1 MPHYF
6 FHIVNV
12 DGEVTPD
19 WEGTSLGD
27 IESARQEASASL
39 RDIVAETVKSGG
51 KVLGLGIQIAD
62 ETGEVLDCVTA
73 MDIVEQ
79 ALANTGQGRS

>member
-27 IESARQEASASL
+27 VESARQEAWASL
-39 RDIVAETVKSGG
+39 RDIIAETLKSGG

-73 MDIVEQ
+73 LDIVEQ
-79 ALANTGQGRS
+79 TIGQTGQGRS

>member
-27 IESARQEASASL
+27 VERARQEAAASL

-51 KVLGLGIQIAD
+51 KVLGLGIQIAN
-62 ETGEVLDCVTA
+62 ETGEVLDSITA
-73 MDIVEQ
+73 LDIVEQ
-79 ALANTGQGRS
+79 TIRKTRQGRA